1 MSDVTVTF
9 TGGAEFARAL
19 DDWKQRTVEAS
30 KAGLKAAGA
39 EVARETRNS
48 FGQPGG
54 PQIVSGALA
63 DSVITTDP
71 SQGPEGW
78 EVRVGPAGLDYV
90 RRVELGKRAPR
101 SAGPHPFFRPG
112 FDRAGAR
119 FVEIFRSVWTDAQ
132 PGR

>member
-1 MSDVTVTF
+1 MSEVTATF
-9 TGGAEFARAL
+9 SGVPEFSRAL
-19 DDWKQRTVEAS
+19 DDWKRRAVEAS

-48 FGQPGG
+48 FGQSGG
-54 PQIVSGALA
+54 PRILSGALA
-63 DSVITTDP
+63 ESVTTTDP
-71 SQGPEGW
+71 DQGPDGW
-78 EVRVGPAGLDYV
+78 TVRVGPTGLDYA

-101 SAGPHPFFRPG
+101 SAGPHPYFRPG